1 MGPFLFKDTFSAV
14 PHVFINMTLR
24 RNFLPKNLAR
34 YFTEI
39 YQNSQA
45 ILSTKLMNTSPFQ
58 FRRGSFKE
66 IQWAQLYFLCC
77 LTLSYWISRI
87 RLSQLGTK
95 WGTSFLSLFLMR
107 MIFAWFP
114 CIWRPIRKLKV
125 SICQYFK
132 WDGKGCSFVYK
143 WIPDP
148 QHPRWGTKI
157 PLKAALLFLKESL
170 LTDPV

>member
-1 MGPFLFKDTFSAV
+1 
-14 PHVFINMTLR
+14 MTLR
-24 RNFLPKNLAR
+24 RNFLPKDIAR
-34 YFTEI
+34 YFTQI
-39 YQNSQA
+39 YQNSQE
-45 ILSTKLMNTSPFQ
+45 ILSTRLMNTSLFQ

-77 LTLSYWISRI
+77 LTLSYWISRN
-87 RLSQLGTK
+87 RMSQLGTK
-95 WGTSFLSLFLMR
+95 WGTSLLSLFLMR

-114 CIWRPIRKLKV
+114 CIWRPIRNLNM

-148 QHPRWGTKI
+148 QHPRWGTQI
-157 PLKAALLFLKESL
+157 SSESCYSFLERIIITRPGVAGAVL
-170 LTDPV
+170 